1 MFRETFITRFIVRG
15 RGNESKSRR
24 KRRTEESE
32 ILLEKREKE
41 SFGKNHIALSS
52 DWALQRKLQQQTAR
66 SPRRDSLT
74 KTSTDSRPYTHHRQP
89 LSAARSTS
97 SPREKSP
104 QRDGR
109 LLRDHK
115 EAAVSHGCYLM
126 CGALAPSSQRN
137 SGSGGIGGE
146 EN

>member
-52 DWALQRKLQQQTAR
+52 DPGSSAEALAADSSQ
-66 SPRRDSLT
+66 SPEGF
-74 KTSTDSRPYTHHRQP
+74 TDENEHGQP
-89 LSAARSTS
+89 PLYPSSSTS
-97 SPREKSP
+97 FRGSFDFFSSRKI
-104 QRDGR
+104 
-109 LLRDHK
+109 
-115 EAAVSHGCYLM
+115 
-126 CGALAPSSQRN
+126 PST
-137 SGSGGIGGE
+137 GWPVITWP
-146 EN
+146 